1 VLDAEGLDEA
11 TGLYVMG
18 PLPVL
23 PEKVGET
30 REDAERALGWLNGLL
45 VDFPFVDGPSRGAA
59 LSGLFTPA
67 IRGALECVPGHMN
80 TAPEAG
86 TGKSYLNDLAAGI
99 ALGDAMPV
107 IAADSDRKETDKR
120 IDAELLEG
128 TRMFSIDNVED
139 GLGGA
144 TLCQSIERPE
154 RSIRRLQ
161 HSEGKKRK
169 NVWGIYGTGNNL
181 TLWGDVTRRCLLCR
195 LDAKMERPLGR
206 VFDRNPF
213 KEVLADRGR
222 YLWAALTVVRA
233 YIVAGRPGR
242 LYNDVGD
249 PFEEWSDN
257 VRSALVWLGMEDPV
271 KTMEASQANDP
282 VRQKAAAL
290 FQAIALVYG
299 AGEENARKASV
310 MIWDAENGCVTPW
323 GQQPTEDFRKRVLC
337 EDAAG
342 MREAMVAVA
351 GKGRNINPQWFGKW
365 LSGSLNASRGGLVL
379 RSVYDSHNK
388 VHYFYVEKEAKGACG

>member
-1 VLDAEGLDEA
+1 L
-11 TGLYVMG
+11 
-18 PLPVL
+18 
-23 PEKVGET
+23 
-30 REDAERALGWLNGLL
+30 
-45 VDFPFVDGPSRGAA
+45 
-59 LSGLFTPA
+59 
-67 IRGALECVPGHMN
+67 
-80 TAPEAG
+80 
-86 TGKSYLNDLAAGI
+86 
-99 ALGDAMPV
+99 
-107 IAADSDRKETDKR
+107 
-120 IDAELLEG
+120 
-128 TRMFSIDNVED
+128 FSIDNVED

-195 LDAKMERPLGR
+195 LDAKMERPLAR

-323 GQQPTEDFRKRVLC
+323 GQQPTEDFRKRVLS

-388 VHYFYVEKEAKGACG
+388 VHYFYVEKEAKRACG